1 MAKSSN
7 KMALALNL
15 ILVISLM
22 ISISECKKHGVG
34 TDGFDADCNSVYGAE
49 FGDSCNSVVEKFGLS
64 SLDFFL
70 SINPNCNCDAFFEG
84 QWLCVDGNPNE

>member
-1 MAKSSN
+1 MWHEQ
-7 KMALALNL
+7 L
-15 ILVISLM
+15 ICLRAV
-22 ISISECKKHGVG
+22 E

-49 FGDSCNSVVEKFGLS
+49 IGDSCNSVVEKFGLS

-84 QWLCVDGNPNE
+84 QWLCVDGNPNEWFASCIRIHR